1 MSLLLE
7 RTTSVDVVDRVVD
20 AFLEDAPAWAAAR
33 RPPGGALEVVERE
46 RGVHWTLSSQR
57 IATALQRLSS
67 ESLKGVAPG
76 DPAIKAARSSGGIP
90 PAVADTVIQVAL
102 FGEIEYS

>member
-76 DPAIKAARSSGGIP
+76 DPAIKAARFRRIP